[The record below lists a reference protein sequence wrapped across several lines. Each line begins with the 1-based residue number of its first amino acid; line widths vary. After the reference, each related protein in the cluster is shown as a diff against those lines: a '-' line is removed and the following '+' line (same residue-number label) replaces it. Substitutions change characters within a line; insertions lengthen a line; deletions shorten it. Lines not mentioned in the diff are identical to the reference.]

1 MNVIKLNNTEF
12 PVTSY
17 NKSTNFYEGS
27 ITSTAYMAIQVS
39 DMAILN
45 ALADA
50 PVTSIEIYHENT
62 KIYDTGEVNAH
73 IDNITESMGDDQMF
87 VTVNMTFNIE

>member
-27 ITSTAYMAIQVS
+27 ITSTAYMAI
-39 DMAILN
+39 LN
-45 ALADA
+45 ALAEA